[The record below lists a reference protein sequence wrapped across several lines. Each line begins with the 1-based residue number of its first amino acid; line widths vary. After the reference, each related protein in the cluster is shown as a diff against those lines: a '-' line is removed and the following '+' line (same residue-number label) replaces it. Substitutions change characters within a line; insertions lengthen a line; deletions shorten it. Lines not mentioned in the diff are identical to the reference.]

1 MDYCRAQLTR
11 PSRNQMLR
19 MLGRH
24 LTDSLRH
31 YGWKKTLYQLGGGLG
46 RALRESLP
54 DRRRA
59 RYGDLDFDFE
69 NSVDT
74 TRSNTKFFPQ
84 FIAMVTGSPYFAS
97 EPWLFDQMVE
107 AQPVHFE
114 EFTFVDLGSGKGRA
128 LLMAARHPF
137 RRIIGVEFMPDLNAI
152 ARQNIA
158 EDSRI
163 ECRQMDARDF
173 EFPAGPL
180 VVYLF
185 NPFPEPVFA
194 AMLRRL
200 ECSWEENPRPV
211 YLAYRSPE
219 FESLLAASKW
229 LERIAGN
236 EQWAIYRAQ

>member
-1 MDYCRAQLTR
+1 MPR
-11 PSRNQMLR
+11 PLRRRLLR
-19 MLGRH
+19 MLGCH
-24 LTDSLRH
+24 VTDSIRH

-46 RALRESLP
+46 RALRESWP

-74 TRSNTKFFPQ
+74 TRSNTRFFPQ
-84 FIAMVTGSPYFAS
+84 FIATVTGSPYFAS
-97 EPWLFDQMVE
+97 EPWLFDEMIQ
-107 AQPVHFE
+107 ALPIDFGK
-114 EFTFVDLGSGKGRA
+114 FTFVDLGSGKGRA

-137 RRIIGVEFMPDLNAI
+137 RKIIGVEFMPDLHVTAC
-152 ARQNIA
+152 QNVA
-158 EDSRI
+158 GRSQI

-194 AMLRRL
+194 AVLERL
-200 ECSWEENPRPV
+200 ECSWRDSPRPV
-211 YLAYRSPE
+211 YVAYRSPE
-219 FESLLAASKW
+219 FENLLADSKW
-229 LERIAGN
+229 LERVIGN